1 MGSSREQNIKDLKKF
16 REGKKSIGTYISE
29 ELHRQFTEKL
39 EKDNLTKSDV
49 LTTAVYQYINGE
61 LRVNKNK

>member
-16 REGKKSIGTYISE
+16 AEGKKRIGAYISE
-29 ELHRQFTEKL
+29 ELHEQFTEKL
-39 EKDNLTKSDV
+39 KKDNLSKTEV
-49 LTTAVYQYINGE
+49 LTTAVNQYINGE